1 MGGRSSVRGSFVHII
16 TLITL
21 EQFEVDKSRSSYDV
35 PFRSY
40 DFDFGKKKL
49 RLLNYHFEFGK
60 KQKLRLLKLYYK
72 SGRKYFGHTNSLLL
86 RQTSYGRNF
95 PPLCRRRASQKRFFR
110 IWTCSKSAENR
121 AASGLWVGG
130 HRYAGILCMSKLIW
144 V

>member
-1 MGGRSSVRGSFVHII
+1 MHII

-21 EQFEVDKSRSSYDV
+21 EQFEVEKSRSSYDV
-35 PFRSY
+35 PFISY

-72 SGRKYFGHTNSLLL
+72 SGRKYLGHTNSLLL

-95 PPLCRRRASQKRFFR
+95 SPSCRPPSFLVVKKVKLLQKVPLNLLKIGQRVAYR
-110 IWTCSKSAENR
+110 
-121 AASGLWVGG
+121 
-130 HRYAGILCMSKLIW
+130 
-144 V
+144 

>member
-72 SGRKYFGHTNSLLL
+72 SGRKYLGHTNSLLL

-95 PPLCRRRASQKRFFR
+95 FPSCRPPSFLVVK
-110 IWTCSKSAENR
+110 KKK
-121 AASGLWVGG
+121 G
-130 HRYAGILCMSKLIW
+130 K
-144 V
+144 

>member
-72 SGRKYFGHTNSLLL
+72 SGRKYLGHTNSLLL

-95 PPLCRRRASQKRFFR
+95 SPSCRPPSFLDREKGEVTTKSCF
-110 IWTCSKSAENR
+110 KSAENR
-121 AASGLWVGG
+121 AASSL
-130 HRYAGILCMSKLIW
+130 
-144 V
+144 